1 MLYDIISMLK
11 SFEIVFFIT
20 LKNKKWEDYIIMK
33 FDESFYEK
41 KNTGRNILIVVIII
55 IILFAFKNRITSS
68 FTFLDGITQAVN
80 FRLVK
85 VKSML
90 YTQVLKLKSRVND
103 ISYIEDYVTNN
114 KTRDFE
120 LQKNKVQNME
130 LAYLKQE
137 NENLR
142 QMLEMRQ
149 KNPSEFIA
157 ADVALVENGNS
168 SEKMYINKGA
178 TQGIK
183 MNLPVMFDGFL
194 IGKISKVN
202 DEYSEV
208 TLLTSKTSKL
218 SVVLNGELQILRGN
232 GNGTFSVQNYN
243 GGIVDKNTVFNIE
256 TSGVSDILPRGI
268 KIGTFKITDLG
279 NFSKMKE
286 VRFKPTFQIFD
297 IQSVLVY
304 KWSINDTIN
313 TQIQNQVKIEEQ
325 QNKDNSQIN

>member
-1 MLYDIISMLK
+1 
-11 SFEIVFFIT
+11 
-20 LKNKKWEDYIIMK
+20 MK

-41 KNTGRNILIVVIII
+41 KNTGRNILIIVIII

-90 YTQVLKLKSRVND
+90 YTQVLKLRSRVND
-103 ISYIEDYVTNN
+103 ISYIEDYVENN

-178 TQGIK
+178 AQGIK

-243 GGIVDKNTVFNIE
+243 GGIVNKNTIFNIE
-256 TSGVSDILPRGI
+256 TSGVSDVLPKGI
-268 KIGTFKITDLG
+268 RIGTFKITDLG

-286 VRFKPTFQIFD
+286 VRFRPTFQIFD

-313 TQIQNQVKIEEQ
+313 TQIQNQIKTEKQE
-325 QNKDNSQIN
+325 NKDNSQIN

>member
-1 MLYDIISMLK
+1 M
-11 SFEIVFFIT
+11 
-20 LKNKKWEDYIIMK
+20 
-33 FDESFYEK
+33 
-41 KNTGRNILIVVIII
+41 
-55 IILFAFKNRITSS
+55 FAFKNRITSS
-68 FTFLDGITQAVN
+68 FTFLDGVTQAVN

-103 ISYIEDYVTNN
+103 IGYIGEYVENN
-114 KTRDFE
+114 KNRDFE

-130 LAYLKQE
+130 FAYLKEE
-137 NENLR
+137 NEKLR

-178 TQGIK
+178 AQGIK
-183 MNLPVMFDGFL
+183 INLPVMFNGYL
-194 IGKISKVN
+194 IGKISKVS

-218 SVVLNGELQILRGN
+218 SVVLNGTDQQILRGN
-232 GNGTFSVQNYN
+232 GNGTFSILNYN
-243 GGIVDKNTVFNIE
+243 EGKVEKNTVFNIE

-268 KIGTFKITDLG
+268 KIGSFKIKNLNDFNKVKELKFNP
-279 NFSKMKE
+279 NFN
-286 VRFKPTFQIFD
+286 IFD
-297 IQSVLVY
+297 VQSVLVY
-304 KWSINDTIN
+304 KWSVNDVINN
-313 TQIQNQVKIEEQ
+313 QIQNQVKAEEEQ
-325 QNKDNSQIN
+325 QNKENSQIN

>member
-1 MLYDIISMLK
+1 
-11 SFEIVFFIT
+11 
-20 LKNKKWEDYIIMK
+20 MK
-33 FDESFYEK
+33 LDDFSEK
-41 KNTGRNILIVVIII
+41 KSTGRTVLILIIII

-68 FTFLDGITQAVN
+68 FTFLDGVTRAVN

-103 ISYIEDYVTNN
+103 IGYIGEYVENN
-114 KTRDFE
+114 KNRDFE

-130 LAYLKQE
+130 FAYLKEE
-137 NENLR
+137 NEKLR

-178 TQGIK
+178 AQGIK
-183 MNLPVMFDGFL
+183 INLPVMFNGYL
-194 IGKISKVN
+194 IGKISKVS

-218 SVVLNGELQILRGN
+218 SVVLNGTDQQILRGN
-232 GNGTFSVQNYN
+232 GNGTFSILNYN
-243 GGIVDKNTVFNIE
+243 EGKVEKNTVFNIE

-268 KIGTFKITDLG
+268 KIGSFKIKNLNDFNKVKELKFNP
-279 NFSKMKE
+279 NFN
-286 VRFKPTFQIFD
+286 IFD

-304 KWSINDTIN
+304 KWSVNDVINN
-313 TQIQNQVKIEEQ
+313 QIQNQVKAEEEQ
-325 QNKDNSQIN
+325 QNKENSQIN

>member
-1 MLYDIISMLK
+1 
-11 SFEIVFFIT
+11 
-20 LKNKKWEDYIIMK
+20 MK
-33 FDESFYEK
+33 LDDFSEK
-41 KNTGRNILIVVIII
+41 KSTGRTVLILIIII

-68 FTFLDGITQAVN
+68 FTFLDGVTQAVN

-103 ISYIEDYVTNN
+103 IGYIGEYVENN
-114 KTRDFE
+114 KNRDFE

-130 LAYLKQE
+130 FAYLKEE
-137 NENLR
+137 NEKLR

-178 TQGIK
+178 AQGIK
-183 MNLPVMFDGFL
+183 INLPVMFNGYL
-194 IGKISKVN
+194 IGKISKVS

-218 SVVLNGELQILRGN
+218 SVVLNGTDQQILRGN
-232 GNGTFSVQNYN
+232 GNGTFSILNYN
-243 GGIVDKNTVFNIE
+243 EGKVEKNTVFNIE

-268 KIGTFKITDLG
+268 KIGSFKIKNLNDFNKVKELKFNP
-279 NFSKMKE
+279 NFN
-286 VRFKPTFQIFD
+286 IFD
-297 IQSVLVY
+297 VQSVLVY
-304 KWSINDTIN
+304 KWSVNDVINN
-313 TQIQNQVKIEEQ
+313 QIQNQVKAEEEQ
-325 QNKDNSQIN
+325 QNKENSQTN

>member
-1 MLYDIISMLK
+1 
-11 SFEIVFFIT
+11 
-20 LKNKKWEDYIIMK
+20 MK
-33 FDESFYEK
+33 LDDFSEK
-41 KNTGRNILIVVIII
+41 KSTGRTVLILIIII

-68 FTFLDGITQAVN
+68 FTFLDGVTQAVN

-103 ISYIEDYVTNN
+103 IGYIGEYVENN
-114 KTRDFE
+114 KNRDFE

-130 LAYLKQE
+130 FAYLKEE
-137 NENLR
+137 NEKLR

-178 TQGIK
+178 AQGIK
-183 MNLPVMFDGFL
+183 INLPVMFNGYL
-194 IGKISKVN
+194 IGKISKVS

-218 SVVLNGELQILRGN
+218 SVVLNGTDQQILRGN
-232 GNGTFSVQNYN
+232 GNGTFSILNYN
-243 GGIVDKNTVFNIE
+243 EGKVEKNTVFNIE

-268 KIGTFKITDLG
+268 KIGSFKIKNLNDFNKVKELKFNP
-279 NFSKMKE
+279 NFN
-286 VRFKPTFQIFD
+286 IFD
-297 IQSVLVY
+297 VQSVLVY
-304 KWSINDTIN
+304 KWSVNDVINN
-313 TQIQNQVKIEEQ
+313 QIQNQVKAEEEQ
-325 QNKDNSQIN
+325 HNKENSQIN

>member
-1 MLYDIISMLK
+1 
-11 SFEIVFFIT
+11 
-20 LKNKKWEDYIIMK
+20 MK
-33 FDESFYEK
+33 LDDFSEK
-41 KNTGRNILIVVIII
+41 KSTGRTVLIIIIVI
-55 IILFAFKNRITSS
+55 IILFAFKNKITSS
-68 FTFLDGITQAVN
+68 FTFLDGVTQAVN

-103 ISYIEDYVTNN
+103 ISYIEEYVENN
-114 KTRDFE
+114 KNRDFE
-120 LQKNKVQNME
+120 LQKNKVENME
-130 LAYLKQE
+130 LAYLKGE

-142 QMLEMRQ
+142 KMLEMRQ

-157 ADVALVENGNS
+157 ADVALVESGNS
-168 SEKMYINKGA
+168 SEKMYINKGSA
-178 TQGIK
+178 QGIK
-183 MNLPVMFDGFL
+183 INLPVMFNGYL
-194 IGKISKVN
+194 IGKVSKVS

-218 SVVLNGELQILRGN
+218 SVVLNGNDQQILRGN

-268 KIGTFKITDLG
+268 KIGTFKLNDLG
-279 NFSKMKE
+279 AFRKMKE
-286 VRFKPTFQIFD
+286 VKLRPTFQIFD

-313 TQIQNQVKIEEQ
+313 TQIQNQIKTEKQE
-325 QNKDNSQIN
+325 NKDNSQIN